1 MVILYSVSLASSD
14 HCAGLIIYT
23 MKKLFSFLC
32 LIVLLLA
39 SAFSYAQCPPQGSES
54 ANSKLGRI
62 NIMKNRS
69 VTPPGRHTPL
79 PMRLIDILGDF
90 EGQDSSRFHNGTYAT
105 TTGYITSYEERGP
118 ESCNCD
124 EGSKSAHTG
133 DVHIYIGSSPVAPK
147 RECMLV
153 EITPAF
159 KQLHPD
165 YSDKLIKGNQVKVT
179 GFLLYDFEHKGNS
192 ANTCTSCKLV
202 WRKTCW
208 EIHPVT
214 DFTVL

>member
-1 MVILYSVSLASSD
+1 
-14 HCAGLIIYT
+14 
-23 MKKLFSFLC
+23 MKKLSTFFYLF
-32 LIVLLLA
+32 VLLLA
-39 SAFSYAQCPPQGSES
+39 FKFSYAQCPPQGSEAADS
-54 ANSKLGRI
+54 RLGKI

-69 VTPPGRHTPL
+69 VTPSGRHTPIAMQL
-79 PMRLIDILGDF
+79 SDILGDF
-90 EGQDSSRFHNGTYAT
+90 TGQDSSRFHNGTYAS

-124 EGSKSAHTG
+124 EASKSAHTG
-133 DVHIYIGSSPVAPK
+133 DVHIYLGSSPDAPK
-147 RECMLV
+147 RDCMIV
-153 EITPAF
+153 EITPAY
-159 KQLHPD
+159 KLLHPD

-208 EIHPVT
+208 ELHPVT
-214 DFTVL
+214 DFTEL